1 MVFEECVPG
10 RKSHY
15 KNMPQ
20 TSNSRTR
27 IYDAIRAI
35 AIARV
40 FFWHATGWDTLTW
53 FAALPVMFYL
63 NGLFMASSLEKSGM
77 ATTLHKR
84 LRRLMW
90 PYWVFAASMLLLMYL
105 YDGWRVDGVANGLA
119 WVFPYAVPQ
128 GALWQQ
134 GWLTEPLWYVRT
146 YVWLVITTPLLWLI
160 VKRGKLGGVL
170 AWSSGAWL
178 TSRFLGTS
186 WWAVQD
192 YMAFAGCYMLG
203 MVGARQAWR
212 VSQTTIIG
220 VLGGIGVLASVLR
233 DGMPTGAVNHDH
245 ALQLSLGFLLVS
257 GLESG
262 RRVLEAAKTT
272 TPASAR
278 KQVFDLVRGACW
290 RLVSHINT
298 RSVSIYLWHP
308 ALIGASFL
316 LAGRIGLGVWVAPA
330 AIVVSIALTYAL
342 TSLVGVVEDYAA
354 AKDIRWSV
362 WRGALPRSV
371 LTIAGAA
378 VLFLSTNA
386 PAHQVL
392 PPPPSKAPS
401 APEFVAEGADQLAEN
416 LLSWGGGV
424 QPGNF
429 AAGTD
434 HETPAKAANKT
445 PETSVP
451 VKISAGGKS
460 ENPQEPGA
468 VGVPKLEPIPN
479 FKNLAPEDEE
489 AAAKAESVL
498 TNWVSQGGVGG
509 IEIAALKPGVWRFE
523 FGVDGDGSRV
533 DTRDTIPLASITK
546 TFTAALL
553 LRAIDEGL
561 LDPYAPIGQLE
572 AAPWF
577 TMAERLTA
585 SQLLTHRSGL
595 ANYTETAA
603 WLENWQSIDGWKPAL
618 EAIMH
623 EGFVSTPGTVV
634 RYSSS
639 NYIVAGLL
647 AAQIY
652 GKPIEEV
659 IEKSLLDPLGLRQT
673 VVRGP
678 IPGSPGTGTG
688 NMRASVSDLARW
700 GMVLWRDSSVLG
712 SIGND
717 LMRNVDPATMMGYG
731 SFAWC
736 PCRGDS
742 RGVQWSAIGANGA
755 EATVRYYPA
764 LDLILAMRIPGGV
777 DERVDRMILAIVDAL
792 L

>member
-1 MVFEECVPG
+1 
-10 RKSHY
+10 
-15 KNMPQ
+15 MPQ
-20 TSNSRTR
+20 TSNPRTR
-27 IYDAIRAI
+27 IYDVVRAI
-35 AIARV
+35 AIVRV
-40 FFWHATGWDTLTW
+40 FFWHATGWETLTW

-63 NGLFMASSLEKSGM
+63 NGTFMAASLEKSGM
-77 ATTLHKR
+77 VPTLQKR

-90 PYWVFAASMLLLMYL
+90 PYWMFAASMLLFMYL
-105 YDGWRVDGVANGLA
+105 YDGWRVAEAANGLA
-119 WVFPYAVPQ
+119 WVFPYAVPE

-146 YVWLVITTPLLWLI
+146 YIWLLITTPLLWLI

-178 TSRFLGTS
+178 MSRFLGNS

-192 YMAFAGCYMLG
+192 YVAFAGCYMLG

-212 VSQTTIIG
+212 GSQTSTIG
-220 VLGGIGVLASVLR
+220 VLGGIGFLGSILL
-233 DGMPTGAVNHDH
+233 DGVPTGTVNHDH

-257 GLESG
+257 GIEAG
-262 RRVLEAAKTT
+262 RRALEAAKPTT
-272 TPASAR
+272 LPAR
-278 KQVFDLVRGACW
+278 KRVFDLGRSAWW
-290 RLVSHINT
+290 RVVSHINA

-308 ALIGASFL
+308 ALIGVSFL
-316 LAGRIGLGVWVAPA
+316 LVGRVGLGVFLTPA
-330 AIVVSIALTYAL
+330 AIAVSIVLTYVA
-342 TSLVGVVEDYAA
+342 TSILGVVEDYAA
-354 AKDIRWSV
+354 AKDIRWNV
-362 WRGALPRSV
+362 WREALPKSA
-371 LTIAGAA
+371 LIIAGAA

-392 PPPPSKAPS
+392 PPTPSKAPS
-401 APEFVAEGADQLAEN
+401 GPEFMAEGADQLADN
-416 LLSWGGGV
+416 LLSWGGVGGV
-424 QPGNF
+424 RPGNF
-429 AAGTD
+429 ADGAKR
-434 HETPAKAANKT
+434 ETPGEATHKT
-445 PETSVP
+445 SGPNVP
-451 VKISAGGKS
+451 MEGSADGGIGSIQKPGAGG
-460 ENPQEPGA
+460 A
-468 VGVPKLEPIPN
+468 PKLEPIPN
-479 FKNLAPEDEE
+479 FKNLAPEDGE
-489 AAAKAESVL
+489 AAARVESVL
-498 TNWVSQGGVGG
+498 TDWMRQGGVGG

-553 LRAIDEGL
+553 LRAVDEGL
-561 LDPYAPIGQLE
+561 LDLYAPIGQLE

-595 ANYTETAA
+595 ANYTETGS
-603 WLENWQSIDGWKPAL
+603 WLENWQTIDGWKPAL
-618 EAIMH
+618 EAIMN

-659 IEKSLLDPLGLRQT
+659 IEKSLLEPLGLRQT
-673 VVRGP
+673 VVGGP
-678 IPGSPGTGTG
+678 TPGSPGTGTG

-700 GMVLWRDSSVLG
+700 GMVLWRDSNVLG
-712 SIGND
+712 PSGND
-717 LMRNVDPATMMGYG
+717 LMRNIDPTTMIGYG

-764 LDLILAMRIPGGV
+764 LDLVLAMRIPGGV

-792 L
+792 R